1 MVKSKDLFKN
11 NYTYLIWLG
20 VGVILVAVLLS
31 FFVIRP
37 SISKAK
43 SLNQEVKDKKTELTA
58 LEDKKSKLDKLKDKE
73 DDLKTD
79 AKTVQNALPDNKD
92 AGRLFIQID
101 KLATENGGTVK
112 SVSEGSDT
120 GNQGDVSTTAT
131 GLAEIQKITYSAPID
146 FNSYFSFKDFLAK
159 SESALRLTNID
170 SFSVKAN
177 ETGTLSV
184 DLNFTTY
191 TRGK

>member
-20 VGVILVAVLLS
+20 VGMILVVVLLS

-73 DDLKTD
+73 DDLKAD